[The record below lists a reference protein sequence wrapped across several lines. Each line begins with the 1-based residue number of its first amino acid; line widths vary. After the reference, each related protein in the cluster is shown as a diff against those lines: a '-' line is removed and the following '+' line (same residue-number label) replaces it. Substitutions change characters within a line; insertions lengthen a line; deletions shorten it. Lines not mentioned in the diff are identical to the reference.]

1 MAAKATTVDEVFGNM
16 GQMFQA
22 DKAEGVDAVYQF
34 DLTGDGGGKYW
45 LKVNDGT
52 YEQGAG
58 QHEDP
63 SITLIASAD
72 DYIKIANG
80 EMAAMS
86 AFMSGKLKVKGEMG
100 LALKLQSIFPTLS

>member
-1 MAAKATTVDEVFGNM
+1 MADKASTVEEVFANM
-16 GQMFQA
+16 GQVFKA

-34 DLTGDGGGKYW
+34 DLTGDNGGKYW
-45 LKVNDGT
+45 LKVSDGS

-58 QHEDP
+58 QHENP

-80 EMAAMS
+80 DMAAMS

-100 LALKLQSIFPTLS
+100 LALKLQAIFPTPS